1 MATQLKKIWQFLQKD
16 VRELWQP
23 TEAAESGAEV
33 SKAVLEL
40 AIALGWLAPPVAI
53 AAAGLSF
60 VGIATRGIKF
70 YREKVN
76 KQPTLEEFVA
86 IASPL
91 AYLESLNELAQT
103 NNILKQIGTI
113 SISEPIKQQME
124 KLQEFQLDE
133 NLAKNALQCFP
144 KSELAQVLN
153 RLFSTQLQQAGI
165 DKNHAQLLT
174 AWVAWGTP
182 KYLKPATAEIPDSVK
197 QLAEVY
203 LTGQQPDKYDSIDAY
218 LKERIATKPQEKVF
232 DETFTFQDIYVP
244 LKARRLDGN
253 GKLDEQEA
261 IDLETWAKEMLD
273 KPDKVAFIQGGPG
286 RGKSVFCRMFAD
298 WVRQH
303 LHPIWTPILIRLR
316 DIRTLENSLEAT
328 LRTQLQNL
336 DFVNSEPGWLT
347 DKNTRFL
354 FLLDGFDEL
363 VMEGRTGGGLKE
375 FLQQVADFQRSYNQ
389 PPAVGHRVL
398 ITGRPLALQGIERLM
413 PTNLARV
420 EIELMDDSIQQQW
433 FTKWSA
439 QVGEV
444 ESLEFQS
451 FLQNQNCPERVKEL
465 AREPLLL
472 YLLARMHRDQNLNV
486 QMFEGVSGV
495 GAKILVYEQSVNWV
509 LEKQRDNENFR
520 LTGLE
525 TEDLRRILQEAALCV
540 VQSGGESAKIAM
552 LEDRLNRQLAKLIE
566 EAKKTAGEK
575 ALNNAL
581 AAFYL
586 QPCEG
591 DRGGAVEFTHK
602 SFGEFL
608 FAQLLKESFEEWAER
623 DRRRGYKLKDEELYK
638 EIYDLLGYGGLTP
651 EIVEYLMALL
661 DASDEFKPVELFQR
675 LEDFYLQWCEGD
687 FIDQETETLPQ
698 KKVQQLKK
706 HLPDSNIRLGQRQ
719 VDIYAGLNAM
729 ILLLELNRYAQ
740 SKDDLNDK
748 IAFHPCGEKGT
759 DSFDEYRL
767 LPIIGY
773 SHCIDVTGFLRTVG
787 SFLNGTNLSGA
798 NLSGANL
805 SRADLSGANLSG
817 ANLSGANLSGA
828 NLRGTNLSGADLRG
842 AKLSGAKLSVLI
854 DLSNKDDQRQAGRL
868 SHKSF
873 WRGLIIQE
881 KNGNTEEL
889 RKNLASITWD
899 ENTKWGDIQELKT
912 AENVPEALKQ
922 QLGIV

>member
-1 MATQLKKIWQFLQKD
+1 MGNFA
-16 VRELWQP
+16 EL
-23 TEAAESGAEV
+23 
-33 SKAVLEL
+33 
-40 AIALGWLAPPVAI
+40 
-53 AAAGLSF
+53 
-60 VGIATRGIKF
+60 
-70 YREKVN
+70 
-76 KQPTLEEFVA
+76 
-86 IASPL
+86 
-91 AYLESLNELAQT
+91 LNELAQS
-103 NNILKQIGTI
+103 NDILKEIGTI
-113 SISEPIKQQME
+113 SISDPIKQQIE
-124 KLQEFQLDE
+124 KLREFQLDE

-153 RLFSTQLQQAGI
+153 QLFSTQLQQAGI
-165 DKNHAQLLT
+165 DKNHAQILT

-182 KYLKPATAEIPDSVK
+182 KYLKTATAEIPNYVK

-203 LTGQQPDKYDSIDAY
+203 LAGQQPDKYDSIDAY
-218 LKERIATKPQEKVF
+218 LKQRIATKPLETVF

-253 GKLDEQEA
+253 GKPYEA
-261 IDLETWAKEMLD
+261 EPIDLETWAKEMLD
-273 KPDKVAFIQGGPG
+273 KPDKVMFIQGGPG

-316 DIRTLENSLEAT
+316 DIRTLENTLET
-328 LRTQLQNL
+328 TWRTILQNL
-336 DFVNSEPGWLT
+336 DFVNSDAGWLT

-363 VMEGRTGGGLKE
+363 LMEGRAGGGLKE
-375 FLQQVADFQRSYNQ
+375 FLQQIADFQRNYNQ

-413 PTNLARV
+413 PTNLERV

-433 FTKWSA
+433 FTQWSA

-451 FLQNQNCPERVKEL
+451 FLRNQNCPDRVKEL

-472 YLLARMHRDQNLNV
+472 YLLARMHRDKHLKV
-486 QMFEGVSGV
+486 QIFDGVSGV
-495 GAKILVYEQSVNWV
+495 GAKIRVYEQSVNWV
-509 LEKQRDNENFR
+509 LEKQRQNENFR

-540 VQSGGESAKIAM
+540 VQSGGESAKITM
-552 LEDRLNRQLAKLIE
+552 LEDRLNRQQAKLIE
-566 EAKKTAGEK
+566 KAKKTAGEK

-608 FAQLLKESFEEWAER
+608 FAQLLKESLEEWTET

-675 LEDFYLQWCEGD
+675 LEDFYLQWCEGA

-706 HLPDSNIRLGQRQ
+706 HLPNSNIRLGQRQ

-740 SKDDLNDK
+740 SKDDLKGKIVFYLCGKKDTDGFDK
-748 IAFHPCGEKGT
+748 N
-759 DSFDEYRL
+759 RL
-767 LPIIGY
+767 RRIIGY
-773 SHCIDVTGFLRTVG
+773 SDCIDLLGFFRTVG
-787 SFLNGTNLSGA
+787 FFLSGA
-798 NLSGANL
+798 NLSDANL
-805 SRADLSGANLSG
+805 RDAYFIGADLSGATLIGAKLFDAKLFGADLSG
-817 ANLSGANLSGA
+817 ATLIGAKLFDAKLFGADLSGATLIGAFLSDA
-828 NLRGTNLSGADLRG
+828 DLRGADLRG
-842 AKLSGAKLSVLI
+842 ADLRGANLRGANLRGANLRGADLRGANLGVLTLN
-854 DLSNKDDQRQAGRL
+854 DENSNIVEQRR
-868 SHKSF
+868 
-873 WRGLIIQE
+873 
-881 KNGNTEEL
+881 T
-889 RKNLASITWD
+889 NLANITWD
-899 ENTKWGDIQELKT
+899 EYTNWENVRGLET

-922 QLGIV
+922 HLGMV

>member
-23 TEAAESGAEV
+23 TEAAEFGAEV
-33 SKAVLEL
+33 SKAVLEF
-40 AIALGWLAPPVAI
+40 AIAVGLLVAPPVA
-53 AAAGLSF
+53 AVAAGLSF
-60 VGIATRGIKF
+60 VGIATRGIKL

-103 NNILKQIGTI
+103 NDLLKQIGTI

-124 KLQEFQLDE
+124 KLREFHLDE

-153 RLFSTQLQQAGI
+153 QLFSTQLQQAGI
-165 DKNHAQLLT
+165 DKNHAQILT

-218 LKERIATKPQEKVF
+218 LKQRIATKPLETVF
-232 DETFTFQDIYVP
+232 DETFIFQDIYVP

-253 GKLDEQEA
+253 GKPYEEEP

-273 KPDKVAFIQGGPG
+273 KPDKVMFIQGGPG

-328 LRTQLQNL
+328 WRTQLQNL
-336 DFVNSEPGWLT
+336 DFVNSDAGWLT

-363 VMEGRTGGGLKE
+363 LMAGRAGGGLKE
-375 FLQQVADFQRSYNQ
+375 FLQQIADFQRNYNQ

-413 PTNLARV
+413 PSNLERV

-433 FTKWSA
+433 FRQWSA
-439 QVGEV
+439 QVGES

-451 FLQNQNCPERVKEL
+451 FLQNPSCPDRVKQL

-472 YLLARMHRDQNLNV
+472 YLLARMHRDKNLNV
-486 QMFEGVSGV
+486 QMFEAVSGA
-495 GAKILVYEQSVNWV
+495 GAKIRVYEQSVNWV
-509 LEKQRDNENFR
+509 LEKQRQNENFR
-520 LTGLE
+520 LTGLS

-540 VQSGGESAKIAM
+540 VQSGGESAKITM
-552 LEDRLNRQLAKLIE
+552 LEDRLNRLLAKLIE
-566 EAKKTAGEK
+566 QAKNTAGEK
-575 ALNNAL
+575 AINNAL

-608 FAQLLKESFEEWAER
+608 FAQLLKESLEEWTET
-623 DRRRGYKLKDEELYK
+623 DRRRGYKLKDEDLYK

-661 DASDEFKPVELFQR
+661 DASAEFKPVELFQR
-675 LEDFYLQWCEGD
+675 LEDFYLQWCEGE

-706 HLPDSNIRLGQRQ
+706 YWQDSNIRLGQRQ
-719 VDIYAGLNAM
+719 VDIYAGLNGM

-740 SKDDLNDK
+740 SKDDLKDK
-748 IAFHPCGEKGT
+748 IAFHPCGEKDS
-759 DSFDEYRL
+759 DSFDELRL
-767 LPIIGY
+767 HRIISY
-773 SHCIDVTGFLRTVG
+773 SNCIGIEDFSVIVG
-787 SFLNGTNLSGA
+787 PFLNSANLYGVILYGVNLNGVNLNSANIIDSTLYGVNLNGVNLNSANIIDSTLYGVNLNGADLNGA
-798 NLSGANL
+798 NLDGVSLTGANFN
-805 SRADLSGANLSG
+805 G
-817 ANLSGANLSGA
+817 
-828 NLRGTNLSGADLRG
+828 
-842 AKLSGAKLSVLI
+842 I
-854 DLSNKDDQRQAGRL
+854 DL
-868 SHKSF
+868 
-873 WRGLIIQE
+873 
-881 KNGNTEEL
+881 KN
-889 RKNLASITWD
+889 ITWD
-899 ENTKWGDIQELKT
+899 EDTK
-912 AENVPEALKQ
+912 
-922 QLGIV
+922 